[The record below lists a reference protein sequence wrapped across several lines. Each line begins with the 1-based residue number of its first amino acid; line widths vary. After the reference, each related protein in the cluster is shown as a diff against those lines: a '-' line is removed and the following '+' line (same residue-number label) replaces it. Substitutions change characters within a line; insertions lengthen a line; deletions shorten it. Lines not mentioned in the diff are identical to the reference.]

1 MTISPL
7 QTATERAFVAAYF
20 EHTDNPAIFSPRS
33 GERVNRGTGYIV
45 YVTQPFEVDVQ
56 IHGRGH
62 SFLELLQFVLTHRD
76 LLDVAAQ
83 EPSYLVVEGNEHTL
97 SASVAVVVNDRREAL
112 ALSQEYGS
120 HHIFDIAI
128 GARETVEYPSA
139 AARKFQQDVKD
150 GIDPLV
156 TDFLFNSEWDDE
168 REFEVVA
175 ALEAKVDNAPVEGVL
190 LRTVPGLEKNPWNT
204 DYIRSHL

>member
-20 EHTDNPAIFSPRS
+20 EHTQAPAIFSPRS
-33 GERVNRGTGYIV
+33 GERVNRGTGYVV

-62 SFLELLQFVLTHRD
+62 SFLELLQFVLEHRD

-83 EPSYLVVEGNEHTL
+83 EPSYLVVEGNEHVL
-97 SASVAVVVNDRREAL
+97 GASVAVVVNDRREAL
-112 ALSQEYGS
+112 ALSREYGS
-120 HHIFDIAI
+120 HTIYDISI
-128 GARETVEYPSA
+128 GAYETVEYPSV
-139 AARKFQQDVKD
+139 AARKFQQDVQD
-150 GIDPLV
+150 GVDPLI
-156 TDFLFNSEWDDE
+156 TDWLMNSEWDHD
-168 REFEVVA
+168 EVVPV
-175 ALEAKVDNAPVEGVL
+175 EAVVDNTPVEGVL

-204 DYIRSHL
+204 EYIKSHL